1 MTMIDGNDLS
11 AMLLDNFCLRV
22 VEPAI
27 YSVLPEN
34 DSDSAYDT
42 SFGSI
47 YDWVACSPIYNRL
60 VWGYSIKIFPQLAGE
75 ALCSCQDGPVLDL
88 GCGSLAFTAQIY
100 DQYTQ
105 RPAVL
110 MDRSLKM
117 LRMAK
122 ARVMKRNG
130 KVPDNLLFLQA
141 DALYLPFKEQSFST
155 ILCENL
161 LHCLGDTRPLL
172 QQTNAILSKNGRM
185 YFTTLVK
192 AGRLA
197 DYYLEALAGCGKL
210 VSRTAS
216 DHKVIFEKIGLPA
229 KYDIQGNILAIYC
242 Q

>member
-1 MTMIDGNDLS
+1 
-11 AMLLDNFCLRV
+11 
-22 VEPAI
+22 
-27 YSVLPEN
+27 
-34 DSDSAYDT
+34 
-42 SFGSI
+42 
-47 YDWVACSPIYNRL
+47 
-60 VWGYSIKIFPQLAGE
+60 
-75 ALCSCQDGPVLDL
+75 
-88 GCGSLAFTAQIY
+88 
-100 DQYTQ
+100 
-105 RPAVL
+105 

-197 DYYLEALAGCGKL
+197 DNYLEALAGSFQ
-210 VSRTAS
+210 VA
-216 DHKVIFEKIGLPA
+216 GLHA
-229 KYDIQGNILAIYC
+229 QVLHIQALFIHHNADNFAAA
-242 Q
+242 